1 VREAEEREL
10 IRDAA
15 NLEGAIVTRDE
26 IPEVVS
32 AQPAEFIGRMLATL
46 FNNNFDLARETP

>member
-1 VREAEEREL
+1 MREAEEREL

-32 AQPAEFIGRMLATL
+32 AQPAEFIGRILATL